1 MIGEEK
7 KCTIPFFF
15 VDQCATNIHTNISGL
30 SLLFAN
36 TQSQLHRSSRAH
48 RVYSIVKYILTD
60 FLTAICICLTIP
72 LEYHKNVKP
81 IFDVNK
87 WWGDHNLLEWWKK
100 NCLRPHN
107 EYTARVCRTYFH
119 SIRERSKYKSFEN
132 CQLVSSSVRL
142 VLILE
147 IDLHNFGTA
156 KNLFKSWNPYQLQDV
171 LSLCVSLSL
180 YQLEPNGI
188 FPTMWNF

>member
-1 MIGEEK
+1 MLIFYICDTLFWEALRNLRKKSIKMWSFFSTEGKCGEVVTVKLAGHHDWRRK
-7 KCTIPFFF
+7 KMHDSVFF

-36 TQSQLHRSSRAH
+36 TQSQLHRGSRAH

-100 NCLRPHN
+100 
-107 EYTARVCRTYFH
+107 TACVPTT
-119 SIRERSKYKSFEN
+119 SIQHVY
-132 CQLVSSSVRL
+132 VVRISIPFANDQNIKAL
-142 VLILE
+142 K
-147 IDLHNFGTA
+147 IDN
-156 KNLFKSWNPYQLQDV
+156 W
-171 LSLCVSLSL
+171 
-180 YQLEPNGI
+180 
-188 FPTMWNF
+188 